1 MNLDEILNLVPAF
14 EEFMTVDELDES
26 SRELA
31 EEYRNVKLLRLAS
44 LRRGDRYNVSK
55 LEVENAMRFFLPI
68 RIPMSR

>member
-31 EEYRNVKLLRLAS
+31 EEYRNVKLFEI
-44 LRRGDRYNVSK
+44 GKSK
-55 LEVENAMRFFLPI
+55 AGRPI
-68 RIPMSR
+68 